1 MTENYLELQNIC
13 KNYYGDDGV
22 VIKANDNVNFIL
34 KKGEIHALLGENGAG
49 KSTIVRNLSR
59 LPDSGIIIFEG
70 EEVVINNPLESM
82 KLGIG
87 ISHQN
92 LSKSLVERHTVAE
105 NIFSVAEGRMFS
117 IKQISEKI
125 KTAIKKYNLD
135 DIDPSMKIWKLSG
148 GEKQRVEILKAII
161 TDPCIL
167 VLDEPTSMLTPA
179 ETVKLFA
186 LTSAFR
192 DQGKSVIVIT
202 HHLEEAIEFCDRIT
216 VMRNGKVVRTLDEE
230 QVNNL
235 REDYEAGL
243 QLLANEMV
251 GKEVLYML
259 DKGESNLDESS
270 LLLKVD
276 SLTVNNDMG
285 DTVVKN
291 LDLSVKKGQI
301 MGLAG
306 ISGNGQRELI
316 EAILNLRDKESGV
329 VYIREKDVNPLSIK
343 EIRDLGV
350 SYIPEIRNKGMISEL
365 SIRQNLML
373 NSYGEGSGQFIDNA
387 LIVERTEKLIEQYDI
402 KTPSALAPMSSLSGG
417 NKQKV
422 IVARELSK
430 SHENGNMIIIA
441 ENPTIG
447 LDVGTTQFVR
457 QQLLDKRNEGAGILL
472 VSGELTE
479 LLSLCDEIAVI
490 YKGEIIGVVSI
501 SDASREKLGLMMGG
515 VKPKGEVKNR
525 DVKKGEVKPNDNK
538 VKEEN

>member
-1 MTENYLELQNIC
+1 MANYLELQNIC

-22 VIKANDNVNFIL
+22 VVKANDNVNFIL

-59 LPDSGIIIFEG
+59 LPDSGKIIFDG

-92 LSKSLVERHTVAE
+92 LSKSLVDRHTVAE
-105 NIFSVAEGRMFS
+105 NILSVAEGRMFS

-125 KTAIKKYNLD
+125 KATVKKYNLD

-167 VLDEPTSMLTPA
+167 VLDEPTSMLTPS

-186 LTSAFR
+186 LTSSFR

-216 VMRNGKVVRTLDEE
+216 VMRNGQVVQTLDEQ
-230 QVNNL
+230 QVTEF
-235 REDYEAGL
+235 REDYEKGL
-243 QLLANEMV
+243 QFLANEMV
-251 GKEVLYML
+251 GKEVLYTL

-270 LLLKVD
+270 ILLKVD
-276 SLTVNNDMG
+276 ELTVNNDMG
-285 DTVVKN
+285 DIVVKN
-291 LDLSVKKGQI
+291 LDLRVKKGQI

-329 VYIREKDVNPLSIK
+329 VYIRDNDVNQLSIK
-343 EIRDLGV
+343 EIRDLAV

-373 NSYGEGSGQFIDNA
+373 NSYDEGSGQFIDNEFF
-387 LIVERTEKLIEQYDI
+387 VEMTEKLIEKYDI

-430 SHENGNMIIIA
+430 SHSSGEMIIIA

-457 QQLLDKRNEGAGILL
+457 QQLLDKRDEGAGILL

-515 VKPKGEVKNR
+515 VKPKSEAKRKEGDKN
-525 DVKKGEVKPNDNK
+525 KENET
-538 VKEEN
+538 KEEN

>member
-167 VLDEPTSMLTPA
+167 VLDEPTSMLTPT

>member
-387 LIVERTEKLIEQYDI
+387 LIVERTKKLIEQYDI